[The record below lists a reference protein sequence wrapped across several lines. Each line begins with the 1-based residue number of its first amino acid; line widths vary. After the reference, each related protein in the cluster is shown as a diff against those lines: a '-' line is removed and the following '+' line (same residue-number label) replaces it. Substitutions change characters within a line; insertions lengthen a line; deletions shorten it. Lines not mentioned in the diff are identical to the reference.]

1 MNVSDSLLR
10 VIDVPDLNV
19 QSNIQL
25 ITQKFA
31 SMGVVSI
38 KTGQAISIFGLSGTA
53 AVRIEQSFS
62 SVFSSMIQVSFRG
75 QFTYTVSVSVPLSTS
90 SKFIIELMEMDR
102 LMATMASE
110 PNLSVR
116 QSITTILKLDGYG
129 DGHTNGNSM
138 CKQAFTLHYL
148 RYTILFSLGLVE
160 MVFEIRLEHANT
172 TTFRLEE
179 KLVCHKNPGNLY
191 TDVE

>member
-62 SVFSSMIQVSFRG
+62 SVFSSMIQVSLRG
-75 QFTYTVSVSVPLSTS
+75 QFTYTVSVRVPLSTS

-102 LMATMASE
+102 LMASE

-116 QSITTILKLDGYG
+116 QSITAMLKLDGGG
-129 DGHTNGNSM
+129 DGHRNGNNM

-160 MVFEIRLEHANT
+160 MVFEIRLEHVNT
-172 TTFRLEE
+172 TTFGLE
-179 KLVCHKNPGNLY
+179 KNLVCHKNPGNPS
-191 TDVE
+191 TDVK